1 MATET
6 MTRMEIEDPMEDR
19 TYSSRPSSDASRFSR
34 WLSSRPAESWMF
46 FAAGLVLG
54 AFFL

>member
-1 MATET
+1 M
-6 MTRMEIEDPMEDR
+6 DDR
-19 TYSSRPSSDASRFSR
+19 TYSSRTRHDAEHGTDAGRFGR

-54 AFFL
+54 SFFL